1 MTSRREDGD
10 EACRGAKGDGRDGGT
25 GPGCLPYRV
34 HVRFRTLVSRVSAAV
49 ASRIGI
55 AGVPGGNLAGSG
67 SWFVAAGS
75 TTTDQAIYPDSKGLF
90 VPVLE
95 PGFGRRSRVV
105 EPGQNVPRA
114 KKSLCPTGF
123 EPKTYCLA
131 HDFLAN
137 SPK

>member
-67 SWFVAAGS
+67 SWARRRRKQAGGG
-75 TTTDQAIYPDSKGLF
+75 QWQM
-90 VPVLE
+90 
-95 PGFGRRSRVV
+95 RRQVV
-105 EPGQNVPRA
+105 EPSVHTHV
-114 KKSLCPTGF
+114 TGRITGLGLRRH
-123 EPKTYCLA
+123 EYPASSTLA
-131 HDFLAN
+131 RGDFRN
-137 SPK
+137 K